1 MESKTASGTI
11 EAPTGELGLSPSGD
25 EAVGG
30 HLDGGHTA
38 ASTLV
43 LLHIMSTAYSR
54 RPCFTRQVSVE
65 YQE

>member
-1 MESKTASGTI
+1 
-11 EAPTGELGLSPSGD
+11 LSPSGD